1 MSLSEAF
8 ASQIDE
14 IDRAVALAQ
23 CFPGRN
29 TVKNF
34 SYSKDNNGYRSNSR
48 RRNGQLQSQQQ
59 QPQYQENYRRNRE
72 NYSQQYYD
80 GNSNSNHHRTRAKS
94 AENQQQFYGQAT
106 QTPLAHTLLFQQQQ
120 KQQQQQQQRYS
131 ATGSPTTQE
140 PFVQQFHQIQAA
152 TAVLNQL
159 LDSQTQ
165 TQSQMGISSSAL
177 GSSQPLSVTPS
188 SSSSQ
193 LLNSTWL

>member
-23 CFPGRN
+23 CLPGHN

-59 QPQYQENYRRNRE
+59 QHQYQENYRRNRE

-80 GNSNSNHHRTRAKS
+80 GNSNHYRTRAKS

-120 KQQQQQQQRYS
+120 QQQQQQQRYS
-131 ATGSPTTQE
+131 ATGSPTMQE

-165 TQSQMGISSSAL
+165 TKSQMGISSPAL